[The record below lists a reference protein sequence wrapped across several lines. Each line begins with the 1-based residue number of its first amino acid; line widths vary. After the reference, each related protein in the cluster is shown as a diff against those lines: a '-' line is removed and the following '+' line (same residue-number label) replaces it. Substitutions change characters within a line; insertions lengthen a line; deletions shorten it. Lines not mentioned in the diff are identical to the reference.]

1 MDQSDPRETPSNA
14 EPGRFRAAMSVL
26 RGERLVPL
34 QIHAEWIE
42 YQQIFDDILTRWS
55 ASLARDAKSE
65 KKRVDRLSGDLEH
78 IPPPRDIATVKAAL
92 RTQAASMHGRT
103 IPGIQLKNGVEQ

>member
-1 MDQSDPRETPSNA
+1 VDQSDPRETPPNA

-65 KKRVDRLSGDLEH
+65 KKRVDRLSEGFEDQPH
-78 IPPPRDIATVKAAL
+78 PTNPASIKAAL
-92 RTQAASMHGRT
+92 RTQAATMHRVGAL
-103 IPGIQLKNGVEQ
+103 PPVPNGVNS